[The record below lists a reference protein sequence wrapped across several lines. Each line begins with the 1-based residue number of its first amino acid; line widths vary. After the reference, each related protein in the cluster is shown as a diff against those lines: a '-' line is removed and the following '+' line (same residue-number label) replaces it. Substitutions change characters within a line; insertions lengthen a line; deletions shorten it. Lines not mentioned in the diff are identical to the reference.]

1 MKETIKIL
9 TTIFNI
15 EIGGER
21 GQTSICTILPSGAL
35 FFPPPVPFRACS
47 LTYMLMVAVPIQSEG
62 LDLDFEI
69 LDNAFSADTKRK
81 GLDFDFE
88 TAL

>member
-1 MKETIKIL
+1 MEKKKKRI
-9 TTIFNI
+9 
-15 EIGGER
+15 
-21 GQTSICTILPSGAL
+21 AL
-35 FFPPPVPFRACS
+35 DELREFHVLLESR
-47 LTYMLMVAVPIQSEG
+47 
-62 LDLDFEI
+62 DLDFEI